1 MEKYIEN
8 VVVLHLQS
16 CALTPQARWSM
27 YLKFKHHV
35 SISKVGV
42 KFEAGKYRKLGA
54 PEGEGALF

>member
-1 MEKYIEN
+1 MAPN
-8 VVVLHLQS
+8 S
-16 CALTPQARWSM
+16 SGM
-27 YLKFKHHV
+27 YLKFKHNV